1 MFPQEQSDRLLVMYP
16 STLIILS
23 EEDDGLFYKVTHC
36 SHTRSHHVPRA
47 RTLSVVKANKS
58 SSSSQGKLPLNMIT
72 VTTPCQ
78 DVKPN
83 TFKIEGKLAESIS
96 CFSLLAL

>member
-1 MFPQEQSDRLLVMYP
+1 MCTQEQSDRLLVMYP

-23 EEDDGLFYKVTHC
+23 EENDGLFYKVTDHLHLNTSVC
-36 SHTRSHHVPRA
+36 AYGISKA
-47 RTLSVVKANKS
+47 CFDTLLWL
-58 SSSSQGKLPLNMIT
+58 QGKLPLNMIT

-83 TFKIEGKLAESIS
+83 TFKIEGK
-96 CFSLLAL
+96 